1 MNWLLFLIPVALLVA
16 LMWFKRSG
24 QLPAKPAIEY
34 LKNGALLIDVRSGGE
49 FAAGHLPRA
58 INLPHDRIES
68 LLPERVHEKRQ
79 PLLLY
84 CQSGMRSAVARKKLR
99 RIGYT
104 QVFDL
109 GSYARAT
116 DLVKAAL

>member
-1 MNWLLFLIPVALLVA
+1 MYWPPILTLLAALAVLA
-16 LMWFKRSG
+16 WFKRSG
-24 QLPAKPAIEY
+24 QMSAKPAIEH

-58 INLPHDRIES
+58 INFPLDHIES

-84 CQSGMRSAVARKKLR
+84 CQSGMRSAVARKRLLR
-99 RIGYT
+99 LGYT

-109 GSYARAT
+109 GSYSRAT
-116 DLVKAAL
+116 VLVKSAL